1 MFKRVKK
8 NCIAVRDF
16 GMRLHHS
23 EKGAEGIEKLLII
36 GAIVLP
42 LLIVLILFRNEI
54 SEWAKDKWST
64 VQSEAD
70 ADI

>member
-1 MFKRVKK
+1 MLKRVKEK
-8 NCIAVRDF
+8 CVAVRDF
-16 GMRLHHS
+16 GMRLHRS
-23 EKGAEGIEKLLII
+23 EQGAEGIEKLLII

-42 LLIVLILFRNEI
+42 LLIVLIWFRNEI
-54 SEWAKDKWST
+54 SAWAKDKWSA